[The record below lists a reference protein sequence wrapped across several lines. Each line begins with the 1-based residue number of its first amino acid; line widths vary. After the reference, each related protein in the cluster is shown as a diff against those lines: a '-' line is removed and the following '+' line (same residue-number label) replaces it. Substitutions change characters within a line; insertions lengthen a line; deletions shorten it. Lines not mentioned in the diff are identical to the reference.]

1 MLIGCPSCG
10 STFELADDDP
20 RAGSRASCPR
30 CGRVVVVQGARL
42 DGPMA
47 ASETTIPLEAV
58 TDAVLEPV
66 QHTTARARPV
76 AVAES
81 SARRVSLAI
90 LSGPRAGDV
99 FRLDKSRVVV
109 GRAGGDVGADLEIDD
124 PQVSRAH
131 AAIESHGTKV
141 VLQDLGSSNGTFAS
155 EERVDSLELADRDEF
170 RVGTTRLM
178 LIVAEND

>member
-10 STFELADDDP
+10 SAFELADDDP
-20 RAGSRASCPR
+20 RAASRASCPR

-42 DGPMA
+42 DGP
-47 ASETTIPLEAV
+47 TIPSDSTMPLKVVA
-58 TDAVLEPV
+58 APVLEPV
-66 QHTTARARPV
+66 APV
-76 AVAES
+76 AS
-81 SARRVSLAI
+81 TRVSLAI
-90 LSGPRAGDV
+90 LSGPQAGDV

-131 AAIESHGTKV
+131 AAIESHGTRI

-155 EERVDSLELADRDEF
+155 EERVESLELADRDEF

-178 LIVAEND
+178 LIVAEGD